1 MGYITSFL
9 HSQLFVSLPYPKS
22 DFSNQTIIVTGS
34 NSGLGFEA
42 ARHFI
47 RLKAN
52 KVILAVRTLSKGETA
67 AAEISDS
74 TQTPPSRIE
83 VWQLDLS
90 SHDSVKAFGD
100 RVRTLDRLDA
110 MVENA
115 GILSNIFTLTE
126 GYESHINVNVINT
139 VLLGLL
145 VLPKLRESAKKYGS
159 TGRLVFVGSDLHLVA
174 KFKEQNIPG
183 SLLEALNSKEAADMD
198 DRLAYPQDLN
208 SPFSISGVMI
218 RRSKLN
224 PCMFRYKV
232 SKLLLL
238 YATRGLAS
246 LSPVSP
252 DSDVIINY
260 LTPGACDTDLSR
272 DPLSWLVK
280 GIKNILVSLVAR
292 SSEAGSRTLVDAA
305 RPEIGKETHG
315 AFLMDCIVVP

>member
-1 MGYITSFL
+1 MGFITSFL

-52 KVILAVRTLSKGETA
+52 RVILAVRTLSKGETA

-110 MVENA
+110 VVENA
-115 GILSNIFTLTE
+115 GILSGIFTLTE
-126 GYESHINVNVINT
+126 GYESHINVNLINT

-183 SLLEALNSKEAADMD
+183 SLLDALNLKEAADMG

-208 SPFSISGVMI
+208 SSFSISGVMI
-218 RRSKLN
+218 R
-224 PCMFRYKV
+224 
-232 SKLLLL
+232 
-238 YATRGLAS
+238 GLS
-246 LSPVSP
+246 
-252 DSDVIINY
+252 
-260 LTPGACDTDLSR
+260 
-272 DPLSWLVK
+272 
-280 GIKNILVSLVAR
+280 
-292 SSEAGSRTLVDAA
+292 
-305 RPEIGKETHG
+305 
-315 AFLMDCIVVP
+315 